1 MIGGYREHDKPLM
14 ENVSIQNTN
23 RHYRFY
29 KRERVWND
37 IPENDSDDWESII
50 NKFIE
55 NKGGMLIGRAGTG
68 KSYVSIKGMEH
79 LKTLGK
85 KSQAL
90 AFTNKATIQLKGKTI
105 HKFFT
110 IDKDG
115 KVNKKWALNVMS
127 SVDAIFV
134 DEMSMISAHLWK
146 ILTEFK
152 IITGIPFILI
162 GDYRQLPPVE
172 NSASEI
178 DWFNH
183 SAIFNLCKGMRCE
196 LTTMKR
202 YDILLWDYLERVCSG
217 DYGDFLTNYIPYTIQ
232 DLINGT
238 NITYTNKTRQAIN
251 KRVQDHIR
259 PADAVF
265 MKYKYTDILLNELYD
280 DEGNIDNNKLKLYLN
295 DTATKEERDE
305 AEEEINKK
313 LLLRNDAIKYHQ
325 DAYIFNGAKLIMWIT
340 PKKKKDAES
349 DAEDKQS
356 GLEHSSSEEERTLK
370 KNECVEVIDYDDTN
384 IIVGNAECEMT
395 FLISDFHKTFILGYA
410 TTIHKSQGD
419 TCEGMINIFD
429 SEFMTG
435 YLSELDCKRALY
447 TAISRGKSLADIH
460 IRG

>member
-1 MIGGYREHDKPLM
+1 MIGAYRQHDKPLM

-37 IPENDSDDWESII
+37 ITENDSDDWELII

-68 KSYVSIKGMEH
+68 KSYVSIKGMEF
-79 LKTLGK
+79 LLTLGK

-115 KVNKKWALNVMS
+115 KVNKKWALNMIS
-127 SVDAIFV
+127 KVDLIFV
-134 DEMSMISAHLWK
+134 DEISMISAHLWK

-172 NSASEI
+172 NSASET

-202 YDILLWDYLERVCSG
+202 YDILLWDYLECVCSG
-217 DYGDFLTNYIPYTIQ
+217 DYGDFLTTYIPYTIQ

-238 NITYTNKTRQAIN
+238 NITYTNKTRQSIN
-251 KRVQDHIR
+251 KRVQEHIR

-265 MKYKYTDILLNELYD
+265 MKYECFSENP
-280 DEGNIDNNKLKLYLN
+280 
-295 DTATKEERDE
+295 
-305 AEEEINKK
+305 EEI
-313 LLLRNDAIKYHQ
+313 AEGFKYHQ
-325 DAYIFNGAKLIMWIT
+325 DAYIFNGAKLIMWVT
-340 PKKKKDAES
+340 PKE
-349 DAEDKQS
+349 
-356 GLEHSSSEEERTLK
+356 SEEEQRTLK

-419 TCEGMINIFD
+419 TYEGMINIFD

-435 YLSELDCKRALY
+435 YLSETDCKRALY
-447 TAISRGKSLADIH
+447 TAISRGKSLADIN